1 MAQEEIILKVGCST
15 NKVGELLI
23 ALHNIDCA
31 KLVGIEIT
39 KEIQLTPVLNPV
51 NEVTST
57 PTRKKWK
64 RLPKLLVAQTKAKA
78 VSLLKQGKGP
88 TEISKELG
96 VSKSFVARLA

>member
-31 KLVGIEIT
+31 KLVGIEVT
-39 KEIQLTPVLNPV
+39 KEIQLTPVSHSG
-51 NEVTST
+51 EITYT

-64 RLPKLLVAQTKAKA
+64 RLPKLLVPQTKAKA

-96 VSKSFVARLA
+96 VSKSFVARLV